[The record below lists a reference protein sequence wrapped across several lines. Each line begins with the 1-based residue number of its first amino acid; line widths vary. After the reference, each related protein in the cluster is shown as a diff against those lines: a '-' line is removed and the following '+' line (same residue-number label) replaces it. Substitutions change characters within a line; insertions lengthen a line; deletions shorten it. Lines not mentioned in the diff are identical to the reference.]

1 MGSQS
6 IGASALATVLSVNI
20 LVWFPLGLIGLISLQ
35 SKDSQFE
42 SISSLVLSLLYGPI
56 LTSIHDYYKKQNQP
70 TNQQTNITLTIQTS
84 VRKVMPLFLNMLSRF
99 VIAFLPRSKSLNFM
113 TAVTFHSDFEAQENK
128 CHFFHF
134 FLFYLP

>member
-56 LTSIHDYYKKQNQP
+56 LISIHDYYKNKAKQNKQP
-70 TNQQTNITLTIQTS
+70 NQKT
-84 VRKVMPLFLNMLSRF
+84 
-99 VIAFLPRSKSLNFM
+99 
-113 TAVTFHSDFEAQENK
+113 
-128 CHFFHF
+128 
-134 FLFYLP
+134 